1 MAGSA
6 EKTLKLT
13 NQGTPWHYT
22 VRANAVNVSLQMT
35 QQRENVCNFSNIK
48 YIMFV

>member
-13 NQGTPWHYT
+13 SQGTPWHYT
-22 VRANAVNVSLQMT
+22 VGANAVNVSLQMT
-35 QQRENVCNFSNIK
+35 STWKR
-48 YIMFV
+48 M